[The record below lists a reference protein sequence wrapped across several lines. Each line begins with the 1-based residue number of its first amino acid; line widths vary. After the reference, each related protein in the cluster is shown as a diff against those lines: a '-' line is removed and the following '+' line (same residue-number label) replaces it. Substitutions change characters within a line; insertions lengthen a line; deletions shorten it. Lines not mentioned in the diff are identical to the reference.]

1 MSQKHPI
8 CSQKTMKQLA
18 VISAVGRDRVGF
30 IHQISQLVAD
40 CSANISESHMT
51 AMGSE
56 FAMLL
61 LVSGNWH
68 AIAKL
73 EADLPKLANREDIRV
88 EIHRTEDRGKAE
100 DLLPYAIDVICLDQP
115 GIVANLSS
123 FFATREIE
131 ISELNTATYA
141 AAHTGTPMFSV
152 QMVISI
158 PSSTQIAELREEFMD
173 FCDELN
179 VDAIMEPHKTT

>member
-1 MSQKHPI
+1 M
-8 CSQKTMKQLA
+8 
-18 VISAVGRDRVGF
+18 GF
-30 IHQISQLVAD
+30 IHKVTQMVAD
-40 CSANISESHMT
+40 CSGNIVESHMT

-56 FAMLL
+56 FAMLV

-68 AIAKL
+68 SIAKL
-73 EADLPKLANREDIRV
+73 EGELPKLGEKLKITV
-88 EIHRTEDRGKAE
+88 EIHRTENRSTSD

-123 FFATREIE
+123 FFSTREIE
-131 ISELNTATYA
+131 ISEFNTTSYA

-152 QMVISI
+152 QMVINI
-158 PSSTQIAELREEFMD
+158 PATTQIAELREEFME

-179 VDAIMEPHKTT
+179 VDAIMEPHKS

>member
-1 MSQKHPI
+1 
-8 CSQKTMKQLA
+8 MKQLA
-18 VISAVGRDRVGF
+18 VISAIGRDRVGF
-30 IHQISQLVAD
+30 VHRISQLVAD
-40 CSANISESHMT
+40 CEGNITESHMT

-61 LVSGNWH
+61 LVSGKWH

-73 EADLPKLANREDIRV
+73 EAELPKLGDKEDITV
-88 EIHRTEDRGKAE
+88 EIHRTERRAKSD

-131 ISELNTATYA
+131 IAEFNTSTYA
-141 AAHTGTPMFSV
+141 AAHSGTPMFSV
-152 QMVISI
+152 QMVINI
-158 PSSTQIAELREEFMD
+158 PAATQIAELREEFMD

-179 VDAIMEPHKTT
+179 VDAIMEPHKTPNT

>member
-1 MSQKHPI
+1 
-8 CSQKTMKQLA
+8 MKKLA
-18 VISAVGRDRVGF
+18 VVSAVGHDRVGF
-30 IHQISQLVAD
+30 IHQISQLVVD

-73 EADLPKLANREDIRV
+73 EAELPKLGEKEGIRV
-88 EIHRTEDRGKAE
+88 EIHRTEDRNSGA

-123 FFATREIE
+123 FFSTREIE
-131 ISELNTATYA
+131 ISELNTATYS

-152 QMVISI
+152 QMVINI
-158 PSSTQIAELREEFMD
+158 PASTQIAELREEFMD

-179 VDAIMEPHKTT
+179 VDAIMEPNKTT